1 MGRNVEMENLLNDI
15 TVKLEKFRKIVE
27 KRDEYESSLETLD
40 EMIQD
45 SKEPL
50 LVMVMGEFSTGKST
64 FINALVGE
72 KVAAVNATP
81 TTAVITKLCYG
92 ENEKTIV
99 HYKDGSK
106 EENPDVDFVNLT
118 AENQAAFQRHDEMSF
133 VERRIPMDM
142 LKSMSIIDSPGLNS
156 IKMGHTAATRDFID
170 KADTVLWMFDANKPV
185 SQTEIAAMAKLN
197 PRLEPIA
204 IVNKMDTLNDDE
216 DDESAFLD
224 GIRQK
229 LKDKVQKVIGISAK
243 LAFIGKQSG
252 NEKQLAA
259 SNLQEFYN
267 TIDELV
273 LPNINEYKI
282 NTLLSG
288 MGDYI
293 CDIEKQVN
301 IGEKIAVG
309 LQDEDYKSYMEEKKW
324 QTTLRD
330 GLDEVL
336 APMHK
341 FAVSKKKN
349 TTAKT
354 FLAILYQYGFYVE
367 KNEDLAEKMFEEAA
381 LHNNVEAQL
390 LLVGLYALK
399 YQFEKCVYWLHKI
412 DEQDRAEAQYL
423 LGLCYE
429 KGLGVEENVEKS
441 VEYYQK
447 AAKQE
452 DGQGLYELAQNYM
465 VGYGVPEDK
474 KKAIELLEKAVT
486 VGNEDSMVAL
496 AYRYEDG
503 ELLPKDEKKAFDL
516 YERAA
521 KKGDAEGQVNL
532 ARCYRQGIGTE
543 IDLKKDVYW
552 LRRAALQDNATAQY
566 CLGMA
571 YKVGHGVDENQARS
585 IIWFKRAADNDD
597 TDAMKKLAELEEN
610 PEKAFEWLLKAA
622 EAGDV
627 EAQVSV
633 GHHYYKGEGGENS
646 YSKAFEWFNKAA
658 EAGNTDAMWWL
669 GTLYKDGDG
678 VDKDYDEAVKWFKKA
693 SDIGDSYAMCSLGLM
708 YEQGLG
714 GNADYSEAEK
724 LYRKAADL
732 GNGYAMSNL
741 GWLYYSGNG
750 VKQDYE
756 EAIKWYQKAVDAGDS
771 KAEEYLNNVTKELE
785 DRKNVDI
792 FVQQADKYYEVED
805 YKNAF
810 NFYKKAAEIGDSSSM
825 HTVGW
830 LYAHGYGVE
839 QNYQEAMNWYLK
851 AAELGNEISMNN
863 IGYMYQNGEGVKQDH
878 KIALEWYEKAA
889 ELGNAIALK
898 NIGYLYD
905 QKDSYHNYNLAM
917 KYFLRAVENLDS
929 DDDLM
934 NTIGHNYDYGLGVKQ
949 DYVEAMKW
957 YRKAVALGNG
967 ASMNNIGYMYHYGR
981 GVTRNYNEAKAWYE
995 KAIAAGYD
1003 VSKKYL
1009 EDVQNQINGVDKTTD
1024 SSINESNTSIPT
1036 NTGTIKIDDS
1046 KTSSNSNSSAGCA
1059 IVGILIGG
1067 FILGGILSAINP
1079 ILGFLVA
1086 GLTIYFGV
1094 SSSKN

>member
-1 MGRNVEMENLLNDI
+1 MEKLLNDI

-27 KRDEYESSLETLD
+27 KRDEFQSSLETLN

-72 KVAAVNATP
+72 KVTAVNATP

-92 ENEKTIV
+92 EDEKTIV

-106 EENPDVDFVNLT
+106 EEKPDVDFVNLT
-118 AENQAAFQRHDEMSF
+118 AENQVAFQRHDEISF

-156 IKMGHTAATRDFID
+156 IKLGHTAATRDFMD

-185 SQTEIAAMAKLN
+185 SQTEIAAMSKLN

-243 LAFIGKQSG
+243 VAFIGKQNG

-259 SNLQEFYN
+259 SNLHEFYD
-267 TIDELV
+267 TINELV
-273 LPNINEYKI
+273 VPNLKSYKM
-282 NTLLSG
+282 NTLLDNMSG
-288 MGDYI
+288 YI
-293 CDIEKQVN
+293 LEIHEIIDISEAL
-301 IGEKIAVG
+301 IAG
-309 LQDEDYKSYMEEKKW
+309 LKDEDYTSYIEESKKAVV
-324 QTTLRD
+324 LRD
-330 GLDEVL
+330 GLDEML
-336 APMHK
+336 SPLYEY
-341 FAVSKKKN
+341 AVEHKKN
-349 TTAKT
+349 TSAQTY
-354 FLAILYQYGFYVE
+354 LAVLYHYGFLLE
-367 KNEDLAEKMFEEAA
+367 KNEELAEKMFEETA
-381 LHNNVEAQL
+381 LRGEISAQYFLAGQYFQQEKYDKGLYWLNKLVEDELPEAQCL
-390 LLVGLYALK
+390 LGLVYNTGLGVEEDSEKAVKYFEKSAMQGDGGGLLHLAACYKTGYGVECNTSKFLELLEKSVKAGNVTAMHVLGNLYEDGELVQKNERKAFELYEKAAKRGDSEGQVSLALC
-399 YQFEKCVYWLHKI
+399 YQEGKGTDVSIEKCVYWI
-412 DEQDRAEAQYL
+412 
-423 LGLCYE
+423 
-429 KGLGVEENVEKS
+429 
-441 VEYYQK
+441 
-447 AAKQE
+447 
-452 DGQGLYELAQNYM
+452 
-465 VGYGVPEDK
+465 
-474 KKAIELLEKAVT
+474 
-486 VGNEDSMVAL
+486 
-496 AYRYEDG
+496 
-503 ELLPKDEKKAFDL
+503 
-516 YERAA
+516 
-521 KKGDAEGQVNL
+521 
-532 ARCYRQGIGTE
+532 
-543 IDLKKDVYW
+543 
-552 LRRAALQDNATAQY
+552 RRAALQNDVEAQY
-566 CLGMA
+566 VLGEI
-571 YKVGHGVDENQARS
+571 YNDGYGVEKNEVKAMS
-585 IIWFKRAADNDD
+585 WLNHAADNGN
-597 TDAMKKLAELEEN
+597 TDAMAKLAELEDN
-610 PEKAFEWLLKAA
+610 PEKAFEWKLKAA
-622 EAGDV
+622 EAGND
-627 EAQVSV
+627 EAQVAV
-633 GHHYYKGEGGENS
+633 GIRYHEGEGIESDNV
-646 YSKAFEWFNKAA
+646 KAFEWFNKAA

-934 NTIGHNYDYGLGVKQ
+934 NTIGYNYDYGLGVKQ

-957 YRKAVALGNG
+957 YRKAAALGNG